1 MDYLMTAVQDND
13 AEKLRQMIR
22 NRKKARAKTEDPG
35 KPSNSTY
42 DFLQNACVA
51 AAESNCIAALE
62 VALDEGG
69 TIDAGE
75 NFEQIDCAPFAK
87 TNRSLKLDVIDAAS
101 NNGCFEVFEFLI
113 ARGWDVNQ
121 ELGPPGD
128 ALMYRKPHSIRT
140 RKIEIT
146 DVQPIIAWL
155 LLPTT

>member
-22 NRKKARAKTEDPG
+22 NRKKVRAKSEDPS

-42 DFLQNACVA
+42 DFLQNACIA
-51 AAESNCIAALE
+51 AAESNCIAALG

-75 NFEQIDCAPFAK
+75 SFEQIYRVPFAQ
-87 TNRSLKLDVIDAAS
+87 TNRSLKLDIIGAAS
-101 NNGCFEVFEFLI
+101 HNGCFEVFEFLI

-121 ELGPPGD
+121 ELGLSGD
-128 ALMYRKPHSIRT
+128 ALMY
-140 RKIEIT
+140 
-146 DVQPIIAWL
+146 
-155 LLPTT
+155 